1 MPTPACASRTVPCDR
16 GEAIALAERGRTEVL
31 WGDRHVV
38 LGKVGTASL
47 EPRAA
52 LAISRGG
59 QAKRYPY
66 VDPNED
72 AVLAA
77 AGPAGWLLAVA
88 DGHNG
93 FDAARAALGAVERQA
108 GRLLEQD
115 GLDPTATVHELFGAA
130 RKAVVAAL
138 AGAGRSRQASRT
150 ALSIALVVGG
160 QVYGASL
167 GDTVA
172 LRLGQEFE
180 EIGAEGPFLGPG
192 SPLPRVYWA
201 PFDDGD
207 RLLVAS
213 DGLTDYLGP
222 NWEERLRQ
230 AATATDLTAAARQL
244 VLDAFSGGAGDNVA
258 VGLLA

>member
-1 MPTPACASRTVPCDR
+1 MPCDR

-38 LGKVGTASL
+38 LGEVGTASL

-93 FDAARAALGAVERQA
+93 FDAARAALGAVEREA
-108 GRLLEQD
+108 GRLLEQE
-115 GLDPTATVHELFGAA
+115 GLDPTAAVYELFGAA

-192 SPLPRVYWA
+192 SRGCPYRAYSSEAMASRPGPRGQ
-201 PFDDGD
+201 PGG
-207 RLLVAS
+207 R
-213 DGLTDYLGP
+213 GP
-222 NWEERLRQ
+222 GRY
-230 AATATDLTAAARQL
+230 
-244 VLDAFSGGAGDNVA
+244 AGRVRRA
-258 VGLLA
+258 GRRRRCRRRRR

>member
-1 MPTPACASRTVPCDR
+1 VPCDR
-16 GEAIALAERGRTEVL
+16 GEAIALPERGRTEVL

-38 LGKVGTASL
+38 LGQVAAASL

-52 LAISRGG
+52 LAISRG
-59 QAKRYPY
+59 QSAKPYPY

-93 FDAARAALGAVERQA
+93 FDAARAALGAVERAA

-115 GLDPTATVHELFGAA
+115 GLDPATAVHQLFGAA
-130 RKAVVAAL
+130 RKAVIEAL
-138 AGAGRSRQASRT
+138 AGAGRPRQASRT
-150 ALSIALVVGG
+150 ALSIALVAGG
-160 QVYGASL
+160 RIHGASL

-172 LRLGQEFE
+172 LRLGDEFE

-192 SPLPRVYWA
+192 SLLPRVYWA
-201 PFDDGD
+201 PFNHGD

-213 DGLTDYLGP
+213 DGLMDYLGP
-222 NWEERLRQ
+222 RWEECLRE
-230 AATATDLTAAARQL
+230 AAEATDLTAAARQL
-244 VLDAFSGGAGDNVA
+244 VLHAFSGGAGDNVA

>member
-1 MPTPACASRTVPCDR
+1 VPCDR

-31 WGDRHVV
+31 WGDRHTA
-38 LGKVGTASL
+38 LGKVGTATL
-47 EPRAA
+47 QPRAA
-52 LAISRGG
+52 LAISRGRE
-59 QAKRYPY
+59 AKRYPY

-93 FDAARAALGAVERQA
+93 FDAAKAAVGAVEREA
-108 GRLLEQD
+108 GPLLEQD
-115 GLDPTATVHELFGAA
+115 GLDPVAAVHELFAAA

-138 AGAGRSRQASRT
+138 ADPGRARQASRT
-150 ALSIALVVGG
+150 ALSIALVAGG

-172 LRLGQEFE
+172 LRLGPEFE
-180 EIGAEGPFLGPG
+180 EVGAEGPFLGPG

-201 PFDDGD
+201 PFDQGD

-213 DGLTDYLGP
+213 DGLMDYLGP
-222 NWEERLRQ
+222 EWEERLRQ
-230 AATATDLTAAARQL
+230 AAVATDLAAAAHQL